1 MITLDDVQKQF
12 GAVAALQGLTL
23 KVPAGSIYTLL
34 GPNGAGKTTTINTL
48 LGFVTPDRG
57 MVNINGVDVVAE
69 RTSARQQIAY
79 IPEQV
84 QLYPR
89 LTGIENLRYFHEMSG
104 AVRQSVG
111 QLRQCLLEAGLDEG
125 AVDRPI
131 KDYSKGMRQKVGI
144 AIAIARGVPVM
155 VLDEPTSGL
164 DPHAAR
170 EFGQAMRRLADNGVA
185 ILMATHDLFRA
196 REVADRIGIING
208 GHLVDEFQAEQ
219 VDAAA
224 LEALYIDRLTIP
236 SRRCA

>member
-89 LTGIENLRYFHEMSG
+89 LTGIETFDIS
-104 AVRQSVG
+104 
-111 QLRQCLLEAGLDEG
+111 
-125 AVDRPI
+125 
-131 KDYSKGMRQKVGI
+131 MR
-144 AIAIARGVPVM
+144 
-155 VLDEPTSGL
+155 
-164 DPHAAR
+164 
-170 EFGQAMRRLADNGVA
+170 
-185 ILMATHDLFRA
+185 
-196 REVADRIGIING
+196 
-208 GHLVDEFQAEQ
+208 
-219 VDAAA
+219 
-224 LEALYIDRLTIP
+224 
-236 SRRCA
+236 